1 MSLPIPVSK
10 YWPARGTRARRAS
23 GDAPT
28 DARAV
33 AWADSHI
40 VAKVFVLSATLNLI
54 VAWFL
59 RYNWG
64 VGNADALSRTTNASY
79 VLFSRDP
86 HLAAI
91 GFVWPVLPSML
102 QLPFLPLLHALS
114 HPEFAGP
121 IVSSLANAGAIA
133 TLCAI
138 LGRFGLT
145 GWTRLLWLVP
155 VQLHPQF
162 LYLAGNG
169 MAEPLSTLFLML
181 AVFSFLRVTTD
192 VLAPA
197 LLGLSLAGAFFVR
210 YEVLSTTAAV
220 ALALLVQRW
229 ALPETRATRAARGGG
244 LSGLLSRLLRQDWPT
259 LEGLLLTALAP
270 ICYAIALWLLANW
283 MIMGNAFFF
292 DNSAYSLAKAPDV
305 PLNNGPTYALHA
317 QIHSALLS
325 LGYAAWRLF
334 EVNLT
339 LLVVAMPALLLA
351 LRKGDRRM
359 LGLLIIVFGTFALP
373 TYEVYKGTLP
383 GYMRYWSLTTPFA
396 VVVAGALIA
405 LLTTMGS
412 RWVQPAHL
420 ARYAVAALLFLS
432 AGVNVAAL
440 VGDRLNSGDEHRLG
454 NHLVGNAQA
463 DNGPYGLLQADFNYQ
478 KYHDGAILAPLL
490 DRYSTRGLTMI
501 DTETGFSAIL
511 FTRHPER
518 LAISSDRDFRAI
530 LADPRRYL
538 RYIFV
543 TAPRVGKERDIVSQH
558 FGGETHPLLYD
569 GKLPWTREVFHTTNA
584 IDPWKVFAVESNN
597 GVWPAGTPTAR
608 ATKGQE

>member
-1 MSLPIPVSK
+1 MSLSISIPEHRS
-10 YWPARGTRARRAS
+10 ARGARSLRSA

-28 DARAV
+28 RGGAA
-33 AWADSHI
+33 AWANSH
-40 VAKVFVLSATLNLI
+40 VEAKVFVVSATLNLI
-54 VAWFL
+54 AAWL
-59 RYNWG
+59 LSYVWG
-64 VGNADALSRTTNASY
+64 IGNADALSRTTNASY

-91 GFVWPVLPSML
+91 GFVWPVLPSTL
-102 QLPFLPLLHALS
+102 QLPFLPLLHTLG

-121 IVSSLANAGAIA
+121 LVSSLANAGVMA

-138 LGRFGLT
+138 LGRFGVT

-155 VQLHPQF
+155 VQFHPQF
-162 LYLAGNG
+162 WYLASNG

-181 AVFSFLRVTTD
+181 AVLFFLSVTTE

-197 LLGLSLAGAFFVR
+197 ALGLSLAGAFFVR

-229 ALPETRATRAARGGG
+229 ALPEARSARGAG
-244 LSGLLSRLLRQDWPT
+244 LSGRLSRLVRQDWAV

-270 ICYAIALWLLANW
+270 ICYAIGLWLLANW
-283 MIMGNAFFF
+283 MIMGTPLFFA
-292 DNSAYSLAKAPDV
+292 DSAYSLAKAPDV

-317 QIHSALLS
+317 QIHSPLLS
-325 LGYAAWRLF
+325 LGYALWRLF

-339 LLVVAMPALLLA
+339 LLVVAVPVFLLA
-351 LRKGDRRM
+351 VRKGDRRV

-405 LLTTMGS
+405 FLATMGR
-412 RWVQPAHL
+412 RWAPL

-432 AGVNVAAL
+432 AGVNVVAL
-440 VGDRLNSGDEHRLG
+440 AGEGLNSGDEHRLG
-454 NHLVGNAQA
+454 NHLIGNVQA
-463 DNGPYGLLQADFNYQ
+463 DNGPHGLLQADFNYQ
-478 KYHDGAILAPLL
+478 KHHDGEILAPLL
-490 DRYSTRGLTMI
+490 DRYSAHGLTMI

-511 FTRHPER
+511 FTHHPER

-530 LADPRRYL
+530 LANPRRYL

-543 TAPRVGKERDIVSQH
+543 TDPRIGKERDIVNQH
-558 FGGETHPLLYD
+558 FGGEAHPLLYD
-569 GKLPWTREVFHTTNA
+569 GKLPWTREVSHTTNA
-584 IDPWKVFAVESNN
+584 IESWKVFAVESSN
-597 GVWPAGTPTAR
+597 GTWPAGTPAMHAKR
-608 ATKGQE
+608 GHG